1 MNVRAIVLLEDE
13 PRFRPFPFALPNT
26 PALASSI
33 RNAERLLSRSPGRFD
48 GPIAFCHGVSPDG
61 AVLRR
66 SGRYAEAMVVF
77 EEPTLAYKLGF
88 ALGVQLFVEREEGV
102 VLFQLRAASIGRD
115 PLLWTASASGGLMPR
130 EEPRTAV
137 LADAAEEV
145 AFREDDLEGFRPVA
159 LCLNDDSGS
168 ALVVYHARLRSGA
181 EPVPDETKVAELH
194 WAASPSEIGAQV
206 SGDTVACWA
215 ALERWR
221 ESLREGAATLGR
233 FFGIGVAGDLVPPGR
248 LPVLQLALDLLDV
261 RGELALLVSELLLQ
275 VRQLGLAP
283 LELVLADLGVRLDAR
298 LALLDAHL
306 AVVELA
312 HPVADCLLHL
322 GETLLLALEAL
333 LRRVGELL
341 RVRELGILLGQL
353 AFSLLEA
360 LLVLVEV
367 ASTDTFGLDAA
378 KMRLAPA
385 EIGLA
390 RGELELAGLE
400 LLQPSDGIFG
410 RLALA

>member
-1 MNVRAIVLLEDE
+1 MRFSGADVTTGAVVGLGKLEGKPVVVTVWASWCAACPKQAEPLRRFVAANDRVAVLAVDTQEDAEAARAFLTANDLSLPTIADEDGQYRGEARRPRAADDALSDERPSGRDHVGRPGRDRAPQIGRARRCPCGLGVLGDEHTLNVRAIVLLEDE

-221 ESLREGAATLGR
+221 ESLREGAPR
-233 FFGIGVAGDLVPPGR
+233 PRP
-248 LPVLQLALDLLDV
+248 
-261 RGELALLVSELLLQ
+261 
-275 VRQLGLAP
+275 
-283 LELVLADLGVRLDAR
+283 
-298 LALLDAHL
+298 
-306 AVVELA
+306 
-312 HPVADCLLHL
+312 
-322 GETLLLALEAL
+322 L
-333 LRRVGELL
+333 LRN
-341 RVRELGILLGQL
+341 
-353 AFSLLEA
+353 
-360 LLVLVEV
+360 
-367 ASTDTFGLDAA
+367 
-378 KMRLAPA
+378 
-385 EIGLA
+385 
-390 RGELELAGLE
+390 RG
-400 LLQPSDGIFG
+400 
-410 RLALA
+410 RR